1 VTTAGHVTGLR
12 QAAILVAAG
21 AVEGAMLGWA
31 QATVLRRVVTG
42 LDTRSWV
49 RATALGAV
57 VAYAMGMV
65 PSLFFPLPVPA
76 MVAIAAVAGTVLLGS
91 IGTAQWLVLRRH
103 RPGSAWWIAATAGA
117 WLLGLA
123 AFLAI
128 ATPLWQ
134 PGQPAA
140 LIVAIAVLAGL
151 VMAAVVAAVTG
162 WAVLRLRTTWSVSH
176 DGTPSRSAAVAGV
189 DDGAAVGDHDAGPYL
204 VGQVDR
210 QLSVAHHFVQQRGDV
225 ATVRAGGGARHAGR

>member
-1 VTTAGHVTGLR
+1 MQTRRALWRRWVLVTTAGELAGFCVPASVGAVASAGHLDGLGS
-12 QAAILVAAG
+12 AAILVAAG

-31 QATVLRRVVTG
+31 QATVLRGVVAG
-42 LDTRSWV
+42 LDTGSWV

-65 PSLFFPLPVPA
+65 PSVFFPLPVLA

-103 RPGSAWWIAATAGA
+103 RPGSGWWIGTTAAA
-117 WLLGLA
+117 WLVGLG

-128 ATPLWQ
+128 AMPLWQ
-134 PGQPAA
+134 PGQPVT

-162 WAVLRLRTTWSVSH
+162 WAVLRLR
-176 DGTPSRSAAVAGV
+176 
-189 DDGAAVGDHDAGPYL
+189 
-204 VGQVDR
+204 
-210 QLSVAHHFVQQRGDV
+210 
-225 ATVRAGGGARHAGR
+225 GR